1 MKQYLTREE
10 AAEDINVSKREIAN
24 IITGIRENMGPGK
37 RYGQYSLR
45 GSGRLTQIRYAVLT
59 DYMRYKDYFSD
70 SVLAENIPQF
80 NAREAERD
88 LGVVSDSFRDPAAQ
102 IDADMIAEAIIK
114 AFALKMAQ

>member
-1 MKQYLTREE
+1 
-10 AAEDINVSKREIAN
+10 
-24 IITGIRENMGPGK
+24 MGPGK

-70 SVLAENIPQF
+70 SVLAESIPQF

-114 AFALKMAQ
+114 AFAVKMAQ